1 MKFKIGDI
9 IEVTRSYWQPF
20 KGRSVGVLGKV
31 VDVRRY
37 GKRSYAYTHYLVKF
51 TCYKIPHVYFIS
63 DIDETCE
70 LYKCRKDDK

>member
-1 MKFKIGDI
+1 MKFKVGDI

-20 KGRSVGVLGKV
+20 KGRNVGVLGRV

-37 GKRSYAYTHYLVKF
+37 GRYSPSATHYLVKF

-63 DIDETCE
+63 DIDDICE
-70 LYKCRKDDK
+70 LYKVKRG